1 MIRRLL
7 NTFAGNGPTVGIG
20 SPAVTRP
27 EIADVA
33 SPLHAAASRSRI
45 DSVDLLRGL
54 VMVIMALDHVRDY
67 FTAVRFDPLDLTQT
81 TAAYFFTR
89 WITHFCA
96 PVFVFLAGTG
106 AFLSSTRGKSTKQL
120 SRFLL
125 TRGIWLIVVE
135 LTFVRLAWQF
145 SFDTSFLFVQVIW
158 AIGCSMIFL
167 SGLVYLSTRTIAI
180 IGVSM
185 IALHNL
191 LDGIAPESFGS
202 LSWLW
207 MTLHVQAVYPLSEGH
222 VYMPFYPL
230 IPWLGV
236 MAAGYAFGTVFQ
248 LEPDRRRIVLLRM
261 GIGLTAAFVVIR
273 GINVY
278 GDLVPWSEQETAM
291 RTFFSFLNTTKY
303 PPSLSYLLMTLGP
316 SILFLGLVDRGF
328 PQGLRPI
335 IIFGRVPMFYYVVH
349 LYVIHALA
357 VAAGVMQGFN
367 AGAFLS
373 IFVNFPAEY
382 GFNLLVVYVLWIVI
396 VVLLYPLCKWFAGL
410 KRRRKDWWL
419 SYL

>member
-7 NTFAGNGPTVGIG
+7 NTVVRNGATVDIEVPSAVRSEAGGNAVSISTTG
-20 SPAVTRP
+20 SRP
-27 EIADVA
+27 
-33 SPLHAAASRSRI
+33 RI
-45 DSVDLLRGL
+45 DSVDLLRGI
-54 VMVIMALDHVRDY
+54 VMVVMALDHVRDY

-106 AFLSSTRGKSTKQL
+106 AFLSSTRGKSTRQL
-120 SRFLL
+120 SRFLF

-145 SFDTSFLFVQVIW
+145 SFDTSFIFVQVIW

-236 MAAGYAFGTVFQ
+236 MAAGFAFGTVFQ

-261 GIGLTAAFVVIR
+261 GIGVTAAFVVIR

-328 PQGLRPI
+328 PRVLKPI

-349 LYVIHALA
+349 LYVIHALV
-357 VAAGVMQGFN
+357 VAAGVLQGFN
-367 AGAFLS
+367 AGAFLT

-382 GFNLLVVYVLWIVI
+382 GFNLPVVFVLWIMI
-396 VVLLYPLCKWFAGL
+396 VVLLYPLCKWFAGV